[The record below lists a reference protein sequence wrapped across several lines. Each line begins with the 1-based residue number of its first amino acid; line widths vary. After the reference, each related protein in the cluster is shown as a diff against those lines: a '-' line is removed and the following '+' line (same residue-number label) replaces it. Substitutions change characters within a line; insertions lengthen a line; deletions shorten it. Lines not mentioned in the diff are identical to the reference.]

1 MFPGGTSGNQP
12 ENVGDIR
19 DAGFIPGSGRSPG
32 GGNTPVFL
40 PGECPGTEE
49 PGRL

>member
-19 DAGFIPGSGRSPG
+19 DAGFITGSGRSPG